1 MQMWRMPKCVFCLY
15 LSMYTLPH
23 IFRGHKWPLEVFIFN
38 LDLPQQFSSQ
48 YSCSLLGIFSLPQ
61 KKGNLHI
68 WILSMCYYTLVYKIS
83 WQHTKIVSNLFQYI
97 LILQTAMYFVQMCT
111 IYNKCVGNICYL
123 KKKNECSVCHI
134 MWNKFGILGLEGGSM
149 SCCLYQQPPCH
160 KCIKSLRPFARGQTS
175 DSTRGTSPTSS
186 RRRREPPRSTTPRS
200 SSSSPS

>member
-48 YSCSLLGIFSLPQ
+48 YSSLLGIFSLPQ

-111 IYNKCVGNICYL
+111 IYNKCVGNIYYL
-123 KKKNECSVCHI
+123 KKKKRMLCVPYNVEQI
-134 MWNKFGILGLEGGSM
+134 WYTRLGRGKHVMLLVLAASM
-149 SCCLYQQPPCH
+149 P
-160 KCIKSLRPFARGQTS
+160 
-175 DSTRGTSPTSS
+175 
-186 RRRREPPRSTTPRS
+186 
-200 SSSSPS
+200 